1 MKKILIA
8 LSILTSS
15 TCAQECDPSH
25 GLQPGEKTPS
35 GKIVTATIE
44 PDVDAMPIE
53 YGGHKYIGFIYY
65 RSSDVNGFSVV
76 HDASCQNPVH
86 EKADSKNNDSYFDIW

>member
-1 MKKILIA
+1 MKKFLIA

-44 PDVDAMPIE
+44 PDVEAMP
-53 YGGHKYIGFIYY
+53 
-65 RSSDVNGFSVV
+65 
-76 HDASCQNPVH
+76 DA
-86 EKADSKNNDSYFDIW
+86 